1 MRASVTLLFVA
12 ALAAALAGGCTGGQY
27 INGYSTY
34 TGGNARQGKALIVAY
49 GCGSCHTIP
58 GVPNAHG
65 LVGPPLYFW
74 ARRTYIAGELPNT
87 PANLVRWIHSPSSV
101 EPNTAM
107 PTLGVSDQDA
117 RNMAAYLYTIH

>member
-1 MRASVTLLFVA
+1 MRSTAVLLFLA
-12 ALAAALAGGCTGGQY
+12 ALTVVLAGGCTGGKY

-34 TGGNARQGKALIVAY
+34 TGGNARQGRALIAAY

-74 ARRTYIAGELPNT
+74 SRRTYIAGEIPNT

-107 PTLGVSDQDA
+107 PNLGVSDQDA